1 MKTLVRVTLSD
12 SFRIRPPSIYRAP
25 GILVLSDQI
34 WKVHLCI
41 GRTIWYLVQ
50 WSNNRK
56 VWHRPLLDP
65 STRWGAQPARGTPR
79 HLLTGGGGQ
88 PSPRACPV
96 PVPVA
101 LF

>member
-1 MKTLVRVTLSD
+1 MAQTVSQVLQSKIKYYGIILST
-12 SFRIRPPSIYRAP
+12 Y
-25 GILVLSDQI
+25 SDQI